1 MRFKYNE
8 GNDEEEIKMGE
19 LAKKIL
25 DVAGVDK
32 AIEPLKLETESLF
45 RWRIETYVRL
55 VQKNL
60 SFKKKALPKKQ
71 YTLYTAIK

>member
-8 GNDEEEIKMGE
+8 GNDEEEIKIGE

-45 RWRIETYVRL
+45 RRRIETYVRL
-55 VQKNL
+55 AQKNL

-71 YTLYTAIK
+71 YTAIK

>member
-8 GNDEEEIKMGE
+8 GNDEEEIKIGE

-45 RWRIETYVRL
+45 R
-55 VQKNL
+55 
-60 SFKKKALPKKQ
+60 
-71 YTLYTAIK
+71 